1 MDSTTKYGI
10 LHYLHLSNLQ
20 EVSWPDR
27 AARLLI
33 VGNAGS
39 GIAQKL
45 IGTYLDAKHES
56 SRSYSA
62 SRSTAQE
69 LMEACLDAAKGLAQ
83 RGKSAVPP
91 PSGMGKRGEMD
102 PGRPPANWASGRLK
116 TGRFM
121 STASRGDLEQGAT
134 HACSCAARYRQSCGD
149 TKNSQSL
156 NYHSPEVYT

>member
-10 LHYLHLSNLQ
+10 LHHLHLSNLQ

-27 AARLLI
+27 AARFLI
-33 VGNAGS
+33 VGNADS

-45 IGTYLDAKHES
+45 IWTYLNAKHES

-69 LMEACLDAAKGLAQ
+69 LMEACLDATKEPAQ

-91 PSGMGKRGEMD
+91 WRHGAERRDGSG
-102 PGRPPANWASGRLK
+102 AASGKSCIGAFEARTTHKRYIPRL
-116 TGRFM
+116 
-121 STASRGDLEQGAT
+121 
-134 HACSCAARYRQSCGD
+134 C
-149 TKNSQSL
+149 
-156 NYHSPEVYT
+156 